1 MVYAEVGDNNEIFG
15 AYSGVCGGLG
25 MFHQNN
31 DIGITVS
38 DDPYEFDSE
47 FGENVE
53 EISSQIEALRFE
65 FEEYDDLGDLVGL
78 SSSGIDFVKNATE
91 EEDGFL
97 WAFSPDAS
105 NDFIYDIQDEW
116 NLSFSIL

>member
-31 DIGITVS
+31 DTGITVS